1 MAPSSLSVI
10 CLGHLAYAIIR
21 EFDGNI
27 FFSPSLNTT
36 NLITRKII
44 ENRLLVIVLCVTL
57 LFDTPINLLCISTF
71 NLIEYYFIKK
81 LNLNK
86 LVRS

>member
-10 CLGHLAYAIIR
+10 CQGHLAYAIIR

-44 ENRLLVIVLCVTL
+44 ENRLLVTVLCVTL
-57 LFDTPINLLCISTF
+57 LIETHLLCISTF

-86 LVRS
+86 LVLK